1 MAKIVNKVVS
11 NSDSDNESSG
21 FMSFLGEK
29 KEKLDAFQSDLAAS
43 IMPSIPGQPA
53 GKYQDIALGIDVHPT
68 MFPPSPLMAV
78 PHVGMVF
85 DIMGAIF
92 AAISSV
98 IPTPP
103 VPEPPEDGSEPEPQ
117 PLTVSSVAVAI
128 VKAMAPSVMVNNKF
142 MLTLG

>member
-78 PHVGMVF
+78 PHVGWFLILWVPF
-85 DIMGAIF
+85 L
-92 AAISSV
+92 
-98 IPTPP
+98 PP
-103 VPEPPEDGSEPEPQ
+103 
-117 PLTVSSVAVAI
+117 
-128 VKAMAPSVMVNNKF
+128 
-142 MLTLG
+142 